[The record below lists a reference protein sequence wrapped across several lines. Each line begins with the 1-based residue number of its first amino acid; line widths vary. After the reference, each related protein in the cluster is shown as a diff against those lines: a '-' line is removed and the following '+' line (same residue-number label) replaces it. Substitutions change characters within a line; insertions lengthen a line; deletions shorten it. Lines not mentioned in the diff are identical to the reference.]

1 MFGIHKLII
10 TVVAYFVSW
19 CSLAGRLLYW
29 RRFCLPGVR
38 RKIVALA
45 QKEVETST
53 SDESVTF
60 SGEAILTVDPLELIQ
75 AKADAKVET
84 IRASEEKWRI
94 LAWVGGIGA
103 VIVGILALLVRSPLD
118 RKERN
123 AG

>member
-1 MFGIHKLII
+1 MFDFGIKKFILQILLLVLGAII
-10 TVVAYFVSW
+10 VLSAMALEGCESKQTAQTAFV
-19 CSLAGRLLYW
+19 
-29 RRFCLPGVR
+29 
-38 RKIVALA
+38 
-45 QKEVETST
+45 QKNVEETN
-53 SDESVTF
+53 DDSVNI

-103 VIVGILALLVRSPLD
+103 VIVGILALLIRSPLD

-123 AG
+123 A

>member
-1 MFGIHKLII
+1 MFGIRKFILQILLLVLGATI
-10 TVVAYFVSW
+10 VLAALL
-19 CSLAGRLLYW
+19 LAG
-29 RRFCLPGVR
+29 CAPENMA
-38 RKIVALA
+38 AL
-45 QKEVETST
+45 QRVETST

-103 VIVGILALLVRSPLD
+103 VVIGGLALLVKSPL
-118 RKERN
+118 ER
-123 AG
+123 GRQG